1 MLTDE
6 AAVKTIIEVE
16 TCKPLRATVSTII
29 KRTRFSKARVYRAL
43 TPLNLSH
50 LALMLTLIER
60 LSLRQITGRVLHELA
75 LSVRAAEAVGLAL

>member
-16 TCKPLRATVSTII
+16 TCKPLRVSTII